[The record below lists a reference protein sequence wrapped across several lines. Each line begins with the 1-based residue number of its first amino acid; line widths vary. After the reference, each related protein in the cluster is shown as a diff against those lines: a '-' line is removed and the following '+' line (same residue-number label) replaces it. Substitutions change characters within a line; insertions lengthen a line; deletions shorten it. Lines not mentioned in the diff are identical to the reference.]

1 MGGLNEYQSS
11 ALANLLHL
19 GETKATTLSRAS
31 GVPSARIYGVLDEL
45 SQKGLVIIKPGRPA
59 LYAPMTPE
67 EISSAL
73 IAETR
78 QEIRRRLSFIESYK
92 DEFLKV
98 ANDIYL
104 QGGTV
109 KSRPPLLRIV
119 SVGDVSLEETRKQY
133 RNAKEKIIV
142 LTRAMEYYPHVS
154 EDLISAL
161 SRNVSISIL
170 MRSRNSLDPKDVEKR
185 DANVVKIREELADAV
200 EIKVSDEVP
209 MRGCITDPD
218 TEGSALFLVEESGVP
233 YIFREA
239 AITSHPGVVR
249 GLASMFELKWKY
261 DSKPLVK
268 KEKN

>member
-1 MGGLNEYQSS
+1 MGLNEYQSS
-11 ALANLLHL
+11 ALSNLLHL
-19 GETKATTLSRAS
+19 GETKATVLSRAS
-31 GVPSARIYGVLDEL
+31 SVPSARIYSVLDVL

-73 IAETR
+73 IYDTR
-78 QEIRRRLSFIESYK
+78 QELRKRLSFIESYQ
-92 DEFLKV
+92 DEFLTV
-98 ANDIYL
+98 AKDIYL

-142 LTRAMEYYPHVS
+142 LTRAMEYYPQVS
-154 EDLISAL
+154 EDLVNAL
-161 SRNVSISIL
+161 SRNVTISIL
-170 MRSRNSLDPKDVEKR
+170 MRSQVSLDPKDVEKR
-185 DANVVKIREELADAV
+185 DANIAKIRKGLGDTV

-209 MRGCITDPD
+209 LRGCIIDPD
-218 TEGSALFLVEESGVP
+218 TEGSALFLVEESGIP

-249 GLASMFELKWKY
+249 GLESMFELKWKY
-261 DSKPLVK
+261 DSKPLDY
-268 KEKN
+268 